1 MESVRIE
8 RATEKDHIKLTEIT
22 VDGKAFW
29 GFSKEQLAIWKDD
42 LTVSRDYISANETY
56 NLFLDS
62 SIIGY
67 YSFLKMSDDQ
77 IILDNLFL
85 FQKYIGQ
92 GFGTLLMNDFL
103 ERVKKSGF
111 STIILEA
118 EPNAEDFYKKFGF
131 STYGLVE
138 SKIKGRLLPKMKL
151 NLIS

>member
-1 MESVRIE
+1 MELITIE
-8 RATEKDHIKLTEIT
+8 RATEKDHLKLTEIT

-29 GFSKEQLAIWKDD
+29 GFSKEQLAIWKDE
-42 LTVSRDYISANETY
+42 LTVTRDYISANETY

-85 FQKYIGQ
+85 FQKYMGQ

-103 ERVKKSGF
+103 ESVKKLGF
-111 STIILEA
+111 CTIILEA
-118 EPNAEDFYKKFGF
+118 EPNAERFYKKFGF
-131 STYGLVE
+131 STYDHRE
-138 SKIKGRLLPKMKL
+138 SNIEGRLLPKMKL

>member
-8 RATEKDHIKLTEIT
+8 RATEKDQIKLTEIT
-22 VDGKAFW
+22 VDGKAYW
-29 GFSKEQLAIWKDD
+29 GFSKKQLAIWKDD

-131 STYGLVE
+131 STYGFLE

>member
-1 MESVRIE
+1 MELITIE
-8 RATEKDHIKLTEIT
+8 RATEKDHLKLTEIT

-29 GFSKEQLAIWKDD
+29 GFSKEQLAIWKDE
-42 LTVSRDYISANETY
+42 LTVTRDYISANETY

-103 ERVKKSGF
+103 ESVKKLGF
-111 STIILEA
+111 CTIILEA
-118 EPNAEDFYKKFGF
+118 EPNAEQFYEKFGF
-131 STYGLVE
+131 STYDHRE
-138 SKIKGRLLPKMKL
+138 SNIEGRFLPKMKL

>member
-1 MESVRIE
+1 MELIAIE
-8 RATEKDHIKLTEIT
+8 RVTEKDHLKLTEIT

-29 GFSKEQLAIWKDD
+29 GFSKEQLAIWKDE
-42 LTVSRDYISANETY
+42 LTVTRDYISANETY

-103 ERVKKSGF
+103 ESVKKLGF
-111 STIILEA
+111 CTIILEA
-118 EPNAEDFYKKFGF
+118 EPNAEQFYKKFGF
-131 STYGLVE
+131 STYDHRE
-138 SKIKGRLLPKMKL
+138 SNIKGRLLPKMKL
-151 NLIS
+151 NLIA